1 VRRTGERNDSSR
13 RRAVLP
19 RASHPWFPPALEPLN
34 HSVVQRFEDP
44 VVLNAAAE
52 GAPRLAQAGEQAE
65 KASDE
70 ASWPRDAIR
79 EPADSLIARSFELE
93 RERERHEAARVSSRA
108 ADRFS
113 VLLPRE
119 RERYPLGGI

>member
-1 VRRTGERNDSSR
+1 
-13 RRAVLP
+13 
-19 RASHPWFPPALEPLN
+19 LEPLN

-93 RERERHEAARVSSRA
+93 RERERDTRQRASRVERPIASPFSFLGKGNATLLAAFE
-108 ADRFS
+108 DK
-113 VLLPRE
+113 
-119 RERYPLGGI
+119 